1 MVKPD
6 GQSLNSY
13 NSETEQ
19 KIFDSAREIFIRD
32 GRDGAR
38 MEEIARH
45 AGINKALLHYYF
57 RSKEKLYQEI
67 FRQEFKRMISDLS
80 DSLPLDLEIS
90 LFLLSFINNY
100 IDRMGQNSHVIQFML
115 WEIRSGGE
123 NMKNFVQELFSSDQ
137 LNFTPHIVINKL
149 QQAMENREI
158 RQADPH
164 QLLLN
169 IISMCLYT
177 FIAGPIIQ
185 AIFPKIN
192 TLDRKF
198 INNRKK
204 EIFELVWNGIKP

>member
-1 MVKPD
+1 
-6 GQSLNSY
+6 LNSY
-13 NSETEQ
+13 NSKTEQ

-57 RSKEKLYQEI
+57 RSKEKLYQAI
-67 FRQEFKRMISDLS
+67 FQQEFKRVIGDLS
-80 DSLPLDLEIS
+80 ESLPMDLEIS

-100 IDRMGQNSHVIQFML
+100 IDRMSQNSHVIQFML

-123 NMKNFVQELFSSDQ
+123 NIKELMQKLFSANE
-137 LNFTPHIVINKL
+137 LNFTPQKVIKKFQL
-149 QQAMENREI
+149 AMKNREI
-158 RQADPH
+158 RPSDPH
-164 QLLLN
+164 QLLLS
-169 IISMCLYT
+169 IISMCIYT
-177 FIAGPIIQ
+177 FVAAPIIQ
-185 AIFPKIN
+185 AIFPEIN
-192 TLDRKF
+192 TLDDTF